1 MDWMEIVLSALVLGL
16 LVKTNLIED
25 RVKQLGEEAESES
38 ERRAND
44 ARDEGDAALDDRT
57 QEHPSVQ
64 G

>member
-1 MDWMEIVLSALVLGL
+1 MEIVLSALVLGL

-25 RVKQLGEEAESES
+25 RVKQLGEEAESKS

-57 QEHPSVQ
+57 QEHPRVQ

>member
-25 RVKQLGEEAESES
+25 RVKHLGEEAESES

-44 ARDEGDAALDDRT
+44 ARDEGDTALDDRT
-57 QEHPSVQ
+57 QEHPRVQ

>member
-57 QEHPSVQ
+57 QEHPRVQ

>member
-1 MDWMEIVLSALVLGL
+1 MEIVLSALVLGL

-25 RVKQLGEEAESES
+25 RVKHLGEEAESES

-57 QEHPSVQ
+57 QEHPRVQ